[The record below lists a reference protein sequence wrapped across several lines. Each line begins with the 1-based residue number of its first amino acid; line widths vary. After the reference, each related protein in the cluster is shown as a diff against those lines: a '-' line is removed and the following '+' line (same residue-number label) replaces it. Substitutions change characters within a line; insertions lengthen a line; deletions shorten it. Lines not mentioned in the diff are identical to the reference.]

1 MAMTV
6 FNVGC
11 KAIIIQDGK
20 VLLLK
25 GEKKG
30 RNLWD
35 APGGRIDDDETIQET
50 LVRELHEE
58 LPGIQNIE
66 IHELLS
72 AFRVPGM
79 PLGDKGLVLLF
90 HRVTAEF
97 PDGVRVSEE
106 HDSYEWMPI
115 DEIEAKAARG
125 IADAAKRATTP
136 T

>member
-1 MAMTV
+1 MAMTI
-6 FNVGC
+6 FNVGV
-11 KAIIIQDGK
+11 KGIIVKEGR
-20 VLLLK
+20 VLLLR
-25 GEKKG
+25 GESKG
-30 RNLWD
+30 RNFLD
-35 APGGRIDDDETIQET
+35 APGGRIDENETIQEA

-58 LPGIQNIE
+58 LPGIKNIE